1 MKITMKTLSGA
12 ITPLPRRKPGRPMLQ
27 SVEKDQMRDRI
38 LDGSEQLF
46 AEFGY
51 AATSF
56 RDIARRAQ
64 VNAAL
69 IGYYFGS
76 KRTLFNEVYKRR
88 GKELTDRWMQ
98 RMDVLESQAR
108 RTPDV
113 EQIVRAFLE
122 PQFELK
128 ASHSGGMAFVK
139 LQTRVH
145 SEVNEESFALRREVY
160 DEGAKRLI
168 ALLERAMPNMDPA
181 DVIFR
186 FAFCIGAS
194 LYMISEVDR
203 LTDLSSGQFNSKS
216 TEEVIERLTRFCTA
230 GMLAKATF
238 VRKKASPK
246 TAPKKMP
253 RKVTGVRTSSR
264 AAVAH
269 NTGGSPAPR
278 GSCDSTK

>member
-1 MKITMKTLSGA
+1 MKTTMTTPSGEA
-12 ITPLPRRKPGRPMLQ
+12 APPARRKPGRPMLQ

-56 RDIARRAQ
+56 RDIARLVQ
-64 VNAAL
+64 VNPAL

-76 KRTLFNEVYKRR
+76 KRRLFNEVYKRR

-98 RMDVLESQAR
+98 RLDALESQSR

-113 EQIVRAFLE
+113 EQILRAFLE

-128 ASHSGGMAFVK
+128 TSHQGGMAFVR

-160 DEGAKRLI
+160 DEGGKRFI
-168 ALLERAMPNMDPA
+168 ALLERALPNLDAA
-181 DVIFR
+181 DVSAR
-186 FAFCIGAS
+186 FVYCVGAS
-194 LYMISEVDR
+194 VYMIAGVDR
-203 LTDLSSGQFNSKS
+203 LIDLSSGRADSDCP
-216 TEEVIERLTRFCTA
+216 EEVIERLTRFCTA
-230 GMLAKATF
+230 GVLAKPTF
-238 VRKKASPK
+238 DRKSP
-246 TAPKKMP
+246 APKAASRKAP
-253 RKVTGVRTSSR
+253 RKATGVRISSR
-264 AAVAH
+264 AAA
-269 NTGGSPAPR
+269 R
-278 GSCDSTK
+278 Q